1 MLNNSKYLITD
12 LGFELSSSLHQQI
25 IRVLI
30 LNFSIMTTL
39 RNRVQLVG
47 NLGMNPEIV
56 NFESGKKIAKFTV
69 ATNETFSDG
78 KGKTTTNTQWHNV
91 VAWGKLAEI
100 AEKNLQKGKEVALEG
115 RLTYRQ
121 YEDKNKET
129 KYVTEIVL
137 NSYIILPGD
146 RNN

>member
-1 MLNNSKYLITD
+1 
-12 LGFELSSSLHQQI
+12 
-25 IRVLI
+25 
-30 LNFSIMTTL
+30 MTTL

-69 ATNETFSDG
+69 ATNETFNNGNG
-78 KGKTTTNTQWHNV
+78 KAKTETQWHNV

-100 AEKNLQKGKEVALEG
+100 AESHLQKGKEVAIEG

-121 YEDKNKET
+121 YEDKNKQT

-137 NSYIILPGD
+137 SNYIIYPGSKS
-146 RNN
+146 

>member
-1 MLNNSKYLITD
+1 
-12 LGFELSSSLHQQI
+12 
-25 IRVLI
+25 
-30 LNFSIMTTL
+30 MTTL

-69 ATNETFSDG
+69 ATNEIFNDG

-91 VAWGKLAEI
+91 VAWGKQAEI
-100 AEKNLQKGKEVALEG
+100 AEKYLQKGKEVALEG

-121 YEDKNKET
+121 YEDKNKQT
-129 KYVTEIVL
+129 KYITEIVL
-137 NSYIILPGD
+137 NNYIVSPSEKSKEKHNELEPVE
-146 RNN
+146 NEMPF

>member
-1 MLNNSKYLITD
+1 
-12 LGFELSSSLHQQI
+12 
-25 IRVLI
+25 
-30 LNFSIMTTL
+30 MTTL

-69 ATNETFSDG
+69 ATNESFTDG

-91 VAWGKLAEI
+91 VAWGKQAEI
-100 AEKNLQKGKEVALEG
+100 AEKYLQKGKEVALEG

-121 YEDKNKET
+121 YEDKNKQT
-129 KYVTEIVL
+129 KYITEIVL
-137 NSYIILPGD
+137 NSYIVSPAERSKEKLEVLEDAIPF
-146 RNN
+146 